1 MEEVTTE
8 MSDGVST
15 IARLN
20 AEIVNL
26 LEEYSNKIHI
36 ESVSD
41 LTTKR
46 AEIAHKC
53 AEAARYCMKQSTAIQ
68 SKFFHFEAA
77 NFASNGRFMDPYNFD
92 CQDILIEV
100 FKIEKDNVESA
111 IFERYYNTEEEIV
124 LMQLV
129 KRDIDGGWAKN
140 LVFQ

>member
-1 MEEVTTE
+1 
-8 MSDGVST
+8 MSNGVAT
-15 IARLN
+15 IGRLK

-26 LEEYSNKIHI
+26 LEDYSNKIHI
-36 ESVSD
+36 ESISD
-41 LTTKR
+41 LISKR
-46 AEIAHKC
+46 TEIAHKC
-53 AEAARYCMKQSTAIQ
+53 AEAARYCIEQSAAIR

-100 FKIEKDNVESA
+100 FKIEKDNVE
-111 IFERYYNTEEEIV
+111 RYYNTEEEIV

-140 LVFQ
+140 LVYQ